1 MEKITAIIPTYN
13 EEHNINEAL
22 ASVSWADEVI
32 VVDSYSTDKTAQI
45 SKERG
50 AKVLQHEYI
59 NPAAQ
64 KNWIIPQAKYEWI
77 FILDADERVSSSLK
91 DEITKTLSNS
101 LRIYLSMVLIVII
114 Y

>member
-45 SKERG
+45 SKHIQKTYKSGSQQGVRG
-50 AKVLQHEYI
+50 GEPHPTPHSYRPKAGLREFVNYRH
-59 NPAAQ
+59 PG
-64 KNWIIPQAKYEWI
+64 P
-77 FILDADERVSSSLK
+77 RVW
-91 DEITKTLSNS
+91 
-101 LRIYLSMVLIVII
+101 
-114 Y
+114 